1 MEWLVIAHF
10 GKLTKI
16 RTNFYILDP
25 QSHINL
31 TFMLPINLTF
41 WTPHQLDILAPQSI
55 WQFRPHI
62 NLTFLP
68 PINMTFWTPY
78 KFDILTKL
86 LWRFYMVIRL
96 FFVYL
101 FKDFV
106 ATSFAASFFPKL
118 WTLEKIG
125 NGKRF
130 ELLLFAFVHQVLHAL
145 QLMVVHKTKT
155 EKRGR
160 NHKLFH
166 THKSLKNLAQNNSY
180 GLFYL
185 ETHRYFMFMSDP
197 VCSPTSF
204 FFSWQKSHS
213 GASCPFIQKVQ
224 FYLK

>member
-1 MEWLVIAHF
+1 
-10 GKLTKI
+10 
-16 RTNFYILDP
+16 
-25 QSHINL
+25 
-31 TFMLPINLTF
+31 
-41 WTPHQLDILAPQSI
+41 
-55 WQFRPHI
+55 
-62 NLTFLP
+62 
-68 PINMTFWTPY
+68 
-78 KFDILTKL
+78 
-86 LWRFYMVIRL
+86 MVIRYFRVRL

-213 GASCPFIQKVQ
+213 GFLS
-224 FYLK
+224 FYPKSTIFT

>member
-1 MEWLVIAHF
+1 
-10 GKLTKI
+10 
-16 RTNFYILDP
+16 
-25 QSHINL
+25 
-31 TFMLPINLTF
+31 
-41 WTPHQLDILAPQSI
+41 
-55 WQFRPHI
+55 
-62 NLTFLP
+62 
-68 PINMTFWTPY
+68 
-78 KFDILTKL
+78 
-86 LWRFYMVIRL
+86 MVIRL

-213 GASCPFIQKVQ
+213 GFLS
-224 FYLK
+224 FYPKSTIFT

>member
-1 MEWLVIAHF
+1 
-10 GKLTKI
+10 
-16 RTNFYILDP
+16 
-25 QSHINL
+25 
-31 TFMLPINLTF
+31 
-41 WTPHQLDILAPQSI
+41 
-55 WQFRPHI
+55 
-62 NLTFLP
+62 
-68 PINMTFWTPY
+68 
-78 KFDILTKL
+78 
-86 LWRFYMVIRL
+86 MVIRNFRVRL

-130 ELLLFAFVHQVLHAL
+130 ELLLFAFVHQVLLAL

-160 NHKLFH
+160 EITNYF
-166 THKSLKNLAQNNSY
+166 THKSLKNLAQKIPY

-213 GASCPFIQKVQ
+213 GFLSLYSKSTILPKVVKVVKLTWVQ
-224 FYLK
+224 SVKVVKLTWVQNVKNVKLTWVQNVEDVKLI